1 MTDDKHP
8 DLPRQHS
15 HVVPGA
21 AETAWADNLWVLSE
35 MQLTQERDLQFRIQ
49 NGLLL
54 SAEEF
59 CAALGIDEAGIEE
72 GLEKGNFI
80 VVMVESGRE
89 YYPLFLTLSHFLPFG
104 ALRAVIAAMVGVSDI
119 EKYYFLTSPSH
130 YLRKKTPLAALTDGQ
145 LDNVLVAARA
155 LAER

>member
-1 MTDDKHP
+1 MTDEKHP
-8 DLPRQHS
+8 DVPSRHGNIA
-15 HVVPGA
+15 PGA
-21 AETAWADNLWVLSE
+21 TGAACADNLWILSE

-80 VVMVESGRE
+80 VVMAEDGRE
-89 YYPLFLTLSHFLPFG
+89 YYPQFCTFTHFLQFG
-104 ALRAVIAAMVGVSDI
+104 ALRAVISAMVGVSDI

-130 YLRKKTPLAALTDGQ
+130 YLRKKTPLAALAEGQ

>member
-1 MTDDKHP
+1 MTDDTHP
-8 DLPRQHS
+8 GMPKRDGS
-15 HVVPGA
+15 AAPGA
-21 AETAWADNLWVLSE
+21 AQTAWADNLWLLSE
-35 MQLTQERDLQFRIQ
+35 MQLTQERELQFRIQ

-59 CAALGIDEAGIEE
+59 CAALGIDAAGVEE

-89 YYPLFLTLSHFLPFG
+89 YYPLFLTFSHFLPFG
-104 ALRAVIAAMVGVSDI
+104 ALRAVITAMVGVSDI

-130 YLRKKTPLAALTDGQ
+130 SLHGKTPLAALTDGEM
-145 LDNVLVAARA
+145 DKVLVAARA